1 MSRKPNKLNKVVENY
16 FQCFLLSELYTE
28 VKLTAGN
35 STIAVQAGAS
45 RCRIKDELEGAES
58 LMLSVMTL
66 SKNIVPLP
74 YPNWYVVRYQD
85 ERGKLMLTCLPLSEE
100 TAKKMKK
107 DGRYLPE
114 LSEKDIARAELLASE
129 KGRWNIV
136 KGHLSAYVIDT
147 LLRGAE
153 VPKLYLDLTPTFNFV
168 EIPREEVEESIKE
181 AVKKVSNNAILLPPA
196 EMDALQ
202 ALALRAVAK
211 EKEATPS
218 APVKE
223 VPKPT
228 INTLNEGLKEV
239 GVSEP
244 LLSIREAR
252 EILRE
257 EGMYAPEV
265 TVIAEPKEEYPDLK
279 GTSLTV
285 SDHATKRWLGR
296 IRKDETTQINH
307 KVRREVHKEI
317 SKHFLTAVKVFGE
330 GINDERTSYYL
341 DKQNVIYVFGEEDK
355 SIITLYPIKY
365 GFDPSVDRLALLAQ
379 IKVIKEHYSK
389 YHESQKTVRKGLERA
404 KSEKALIQGEIDTL
418 KAQLAE
424 YEAKKAEIDASII
437 RIPLESNTHLLRYT
451 KEFNKVFR
459 KNTTGVTYDK

>member
-136 KGHLSAYVIDT
+136 KGNLSAYVIDT

-168 EIPREEVEESIKE
+168 EIPKEETEDAIRDAVRELPKSTKPFTTEEME
-181 AVKKVSNNAILLPPA
+181 IL
-196 EMDALQ
+196 Q
-202 ALALRAVAK
+202 TVAM
-211 EKEATPS
+211 EATPPS
-218 APVKE
+218 LVKE

-228 INTLNEGLKEV
+228 LSTLNEGLKEV

-257 EGMYAPEV
+257 EGMYALEV

-424 YEAKKAEIDASII
+424 YEAKKAEIDASIV
-437 RIPLESNTHLLRYT
+437 RISLESNTHLLRYT